1 MIQIHFKRLIFNS
14 KSLKIRQKRLK
25 YVKKSLDRVFLLYQS
40 IAFLMVDLRGL
51 EPRYATQSKLLSTRL
66 VYSKSSLALSEQTS
80 QKLTTLYYIHLLLL
94 E

>member
-1 MIQIHFKRLIFNS
+1 MK
-14 KSLKIRQKRLK
+14 KGLKQ
-25 YVKKSLDRVFLLYQS
+25 YYLLYQT
-40 IAFLMVDLRGL
+40 IVFNMVDLRGL

>member
-1 MIQIHFKRLIFNS
+1 MVQLIIEYGTSTPISRQEKRLDTLIS
-14 KSLKIRQKRLK
+14 
-25 YVKKSLDRVFLLYQS
+25 LYQTY
-40 IAFLMVDLRGL
+40 AFNMVDLRGL